1 MLDKT
6 GNKGY
11 NRLMNVTAFIGSF
24 NWYGLLMAT
33 GIMLGVIGCYF
44 AAKHHGLEGDVII
57 NMIII
62 CIPLAILGARI
73 YHVVFDV
80 MAGKSWTFA
89 EFCGFSNGEFKGL
102 AGLAI
107 YGGLFGSIIGAVIY
121 HFWKNRK
128 SLPENK
134 RVNFWQLAD
143 VGFTFIMLGQ
153 VVARWG
159 NFANGECYGEVV
171 TNPAF
176 QWSPISMYVE
186 HNGVMA
192 WRTSIWFYESLWNFF
207 GFFILLYLYLGRHKS
222 FDGFVFAL
230 YCIIYGIGRAWIEAI
245 RVNDVL
251 YIGGIRVSVLVSVL
265 FIIAGVAIIVT
276 HIIRASRAGKKVF
289 IFVDKKKLSADYL
302 DYEKTKLAHPMPD
315 ITFFKDRKN
324 KKPKEEIIVDS
335 TGVAIK
341 VKADDN
347 ADTSDKEDNNDGAD
361 ANSAANVKTDENKQV
376 DAEEV
381 YEDKWDD

>member
-1 MLDKT
+1 
-6 GNKGY
+6 
-11 NRLMNVTAFIGSF
+11 MNSFALIGAF

-33 GIMLGVIGCYF
+33 GIMLGVVGAYM

-57 NMIII
+57 DMIII
-62 CIPLAILGARI
+62 CLPLAIIGARV

-80 MAGKSWTFA
+80 IGGRSWTFA
-89 EFCGFSNGEFKGL
+89 QFCGFDDGEFTGL

-107 YGGLFGSIIGAVIY
+107 YGGLIGAIIGAVIF

-128 SLPENK
+128 GLPENK
-134 RVNFWQLAD
+134 HVSFWQIAD

-153 VVARWG
+153 IVARWG
-159 NFANGECYGEVV
+159 NFANGEAWGEVV

-176 QWSPISMYVE
+176 QWSPISMQV
-186 HNGVMA
+186 NGE
-192 WRTSIWFYESLWNFF
+192 WRTSIWFYESLWNFV

-222 FDGFVFAL
+222 FDGFVFAG
-230 YCIIYGIGRAWIEAI
+230 YCIYYGIGRAWIESI

-251 YIGGIRVSVLVSVL
+251 KIGSMRVSVVVSVL

-276 HIIRASRAGKKVF
+276 HIIRAKRSGKKIF
-289 IFVDKKKLSADYL
+289 IFVDRKKLNDDYL

-315 ITFFKDRKN
+315 IVFFKDRK
-324 KKPKEEIIVDS
+324 KAKDKEEIIVDS

-341 VKADDN
+341 VRTDEAEDTNSANAPSTEKAEN
-347 ADTSDKEDNNDGAD
+347 AAADT
-361 ANSAANVKTDENKQV
+361 VKQDEP
-376 DAEEV
+376 AEEA